1 MNYSS
6 SWRDSKRFWGYL
18 EGHYIFQSV
27 KPHVWAIYSAW
38 FETRRR
44 FLIRY
49 FIRPASIPKGK
60 TDRSTGTKKDRQ
72 RHVKKIFTPLK
83 MATWFSNRTTPSDSN
98 PGIAEKSSARC
109 PGYISRHI
117 VKTENSMWKK
127 SFKQN
132 LQNSRKNL
140 LHWQTIKEQT
150 WKCTQV
156 PIDCLVCTPLWAEA
170 CGKHTL
176 SRSLY
181 TGLPNCRHL
190 PASTCFRFT
199 PILYPDS
206 KKSG

>member
-1 MNYSS
+1 MFGRYTAHDLKPAADSWSGISS
-6 SWRDSKRFWGYL
+6 AQLPYRRA
-18 EGHYIFQSV
+18 
-27 KPHVWAIYSAW
+27 KPIVP
-38 FETRRR
+38 
-44 FLIRY
+44 
-49 FIRPASIPKGK
+49 PAQ
-60 TDRSTGTKKDRQ
+60 KKDRQ

-150 WKCTQV
+150 WKCTQA

-176 SRSLY
+176 SLEV
-181 TGLPNCRHL
+181 
-190 PASTCFRFT
+190 FT
-199 PILYPDS
+199 PGFQTAGICPPQPVSASLQFPILIR
-206 KKSG
+206 KSRDNAWLFPIGISDIPYQATG